1 MSCPCGFGIGNPL
14 SQDNSEIL
22 NALGMKSISELL
34 AYRDMPLDKL
44 GALVDHRIPVV
55 LVAGDSDQVVP
66 YCENGIFLQRAYK
79 DAGVEIL
86 PVVMHGTRD
95 IIKKNYLVN
104 WRNVLSIS
112 VLPPIST
119 EQIAS
124 MEVSE
129 VSEMT
134 HKMMCEEYEKIMDE
148 EASRENEDN
157 V

>member
-66 YCENGIFLQRAYK
+66 YCENG
-79 DAGVEIL
+79 
-86 PVVMHGTRD
+86 
-95 IIKKNYLVN
+95 
-104 WRNVLSIS
+104 
-112 VLPPIST
+112 
-119 EQIAS
+119 
-124 MEVSE
+124 
-129 VSEMT
+129 
-134 HKMMCEEYEKIMDE
+134 
-148 EASRENEDN
+148 
-157 V
+157 